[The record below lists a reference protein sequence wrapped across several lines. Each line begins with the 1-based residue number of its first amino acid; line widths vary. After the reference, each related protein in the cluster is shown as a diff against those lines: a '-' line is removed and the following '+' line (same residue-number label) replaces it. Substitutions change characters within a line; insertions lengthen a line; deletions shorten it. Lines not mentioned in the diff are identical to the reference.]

1 MQTESTES
9 KTEPVADPIQHNL
22 KKVEQFEKRQDEKR
36 SPLQRVIEEI
46 SVFFS
51 SSSFFICFVGA
62 SMCWMILNVLWHR
75 AGHPYFDAPP
85 FQMLQGAVT
94 YIGVLM
100 TMAVLVRQNRLSEV
114 EESRA
119 HLELQVNL
127 LAEQKATRIITLLE
141 ELRRDLPNVE
151 NRSDPNA
158 SAWQTMT
165 DADAV
170 LDEIESRKAPP
181 DGPEPSPTAQ

>member
-1 MQTESTES
+1 MPTPSDSENSPIPD
-9 KTEPVADPIQHNL
+9 PVQHNL
-22 KKVEQFEKRQDEKR
+22 EKVEQFEKRQDEKR
-36 SPLQRVIEEI
+36 SRLQRVIEGI

-51 SSSFFICFVGA
+51 SSRFFIYFVGA
-62 SMCWMILNVLWHR
+62 SVCWMVLNVAWHG
-75 AGHPYFDAPP
+75 AGHPYLDAPP

-127 LAEQKATRIITLLE
+127 LAEQKATKIIMLLE
-141 ELRRDLPNVE
+141 ELRRDLPDVQ

-158 SAWQTMT
+158 STWQTMT

-181 DGPEPSPTAQ
+181 DGPEPSPSAR